1 MPFFLFLLCPS
12 YEIIDLNS
20 ELKIMTKNTNLNELL
35 DEALSLIKLKD
46 FDKAIPIYEAIL
58 KIDVMHPQALSHL
71 SIIFLIKKTL
81 RIQDK
86 QNP

>member
-35 DEALSLIKLKD
+35 DEALSLIKLNND
-46 FDKAIPIYEAIL
+46 TRVRIL
-58 KIDVMHPQALSHL
+58 NYIIDYYSLHL
-71 SIIFLIKKTL
+71 QMFKKPKSINVFNEIFK
-81 RIQDK
+81 
-86 QNP
+86 